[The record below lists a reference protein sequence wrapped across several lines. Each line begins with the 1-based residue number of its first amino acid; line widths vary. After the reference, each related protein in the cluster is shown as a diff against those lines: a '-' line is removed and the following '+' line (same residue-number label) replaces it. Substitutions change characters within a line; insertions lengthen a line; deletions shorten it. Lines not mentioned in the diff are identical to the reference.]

1 MKCGRYTCLHTQ
13 ITVMSTFLHDPSLQM
28 GLNKMNYSEKKRW
41 PPQNLRCN
49 SDSKR
54 KHKGTG
60 EKVWDCTPASRGQN
74 QPSLDAKGLGVEDVQ
89 DRSSSLLLCSVMSKQ
104 VTAALQKEMV
114 RWDETA
120 LSTLREHPPKCW
132 LYWSSFSREKTLR
145 MTTHETQSL
154 FLLKIGGL
162 LTALPRLLRT
172 FWDCS
177 PLWS

>member
-1 MKCGRYTCLHTQ
+1 MTQ
-13 ITVMSTFLHDPSLQM
+13 VYKWVLIKWTVL
-28 GLNKMNYSEKKRW
+28 KKKHW
-41 PPQNLRCN
+41 PPQNLGCN

-60 EKVWDCTPASRGQN
+60 EKVWDCTPASRGQS
-74 QPSLDAKGLGVEDVQ
+74 QPSQDAKGLGAEDVQ
-89 DRSSSLLLCSVMSKQ
+89 DCSSSLLLCSVMSKQ
-104 VTAALQKEMV
+104 VIATLQKEMS

-132 LYWSSFSREKTLR
+132 LYWSSFSREKTVR
-145 MTTHETQSL
+145 MTTRETQSL

-162 LTALPRLLRT
+162 LTAFPRLLRT
-172 FWDCS
+172 FWNCS